1 VGCGVPPLRVPKGRL
16 ALLLILTAAAPA
28 AAADL
33 PDTSERFREAM
44 SACTLPGPG
53 LGPRLDRLAETGW
66 TASVPDAADALAFRD
81 ADLLA
86 QPPATWDTA
95 RDDGPVALP
104 DTVFRNGEARL
115 IVWENS
121 SGAPACR
128 LATLNSTD
136 SDLLLSDLAAV
147 GAVTEDG
154 PLRRAAM
161 ATSVYDTAT
170 GAWRTEVRLSS
181 ADTDAANARLDD
193 PLRATLAVSFVT
205 RPLQ

>member
-1 VGCGVPPLRVPKGRL
+1 VGCGVPPIPAGTC
-16 ALLLILTAAAPA
+16 LLILAAAAPA

-33 PDTSERFREAM
+33 PDTAERFREAM

-53 LGPRLDRLAETGW
+53 IGPRLERLADTGW
-66 TASVPDAADALAFRD
+66 SASVPDAADALAFRD

-95 RDDGPVALP
+95 RDDDPVALP
-104 DTVFRNGEARL
+104 DTVYSNGEARL
-115 IVWENS
+115 IVRENAN
-121 SGAPACR
+121 GDPACR

-136 SDLLLSDLAAV
+136 SDILFADLSKV

-154 PLRRAAM
+154 PVRRAAM

-170 GAWRTEVRLSS
+170 GAWRTEVRLTS
-181 ADTDAANARLDD
+181 ADTNAANARLDD

-205 RPLQ
+205 RPIP